1 LESVDV
7 DRTSYQP
14 TQNYGA
20 DQEVDMSFKDS
31 VKVGAGLSVG
41 VAAGSILLGVAGM
54 LGLGLLGQIIGKGE

>member
-1 LESVDV
+1 M

-20 DQEVDMSFKDS
+20 DQEIDMSFKDS

-54 LGLGLLGQIIGKGE
+54 LSLGLLGSFMGKGD